1 MPSCS
6 QYLRFLTGTWNLLF
20 DIVGGTGRFLQADGS
35 MIGTA
40 INPPFDAMSPVWPFD
55 WEIEGTIHLN
65 KKK

>member
-1 MPSCS
+1 
-6 QYLRFLTGTWNLLF
+6 LF